1 MSVAING
8 TNGITYNDGSLQPSA
23 PVGKNLVINGDMIID
38 QRNGGASNT
47 LVGTSTSHSTSAMM
61 TDRWQLFLHG
71 ITNAQTYQQVTDA
84 PVGFSHSLKI
94 TNNSTTQ
101 SVGAANALT
110 PRQKIEGL
118 NTAHLNWGTSDAQT
132 ITISF
137 WVKASVTGT
146 YPVSVGNSAFDRAYV
161 STYTVSSAST
171 WEKKT
176 VTIPG
181 DTSGTWLTSSSLGI
195 NVMFSL
201 DSGTNFDTTA
211 NEWVAGN
218 KRSISSNVHFV
229 ANASATWQIT
239 GVQLEA
245 NTTATPFEHLQ
256 YGQQLALCQRYYEK
270 SYNQSTVPA
279 TAQIAGA
286 ASSVSSSSAPT
297 QGNGVTFKVTKRAAP
312 TMAIYNGVTGAVGY
326 SYRVS
331 DAASVATT
339 FSHVGEHAA
348 AYINIPSSANGYYFH
363 FTADSEL

>member
-23 PVGKNLVINGDMIID
+23 PVGKNLIINGDMMID
-38 QRNGGASNT
+38 QRNAGASNT

-84 PVGFSHSLKI
+84 PAGFYHSLKI

-161 STYTVSSAST
+161 STYTVSSANT

-181 DTSGTWLTSSSLGI
+181 DTSGTWLTNSSLGI

-211 NEWVAGN
+211 NEWVSGN

-239 GVQLEA
+239 GVQIEA

-256 YGQQLALCQRYYEK
+256 YGQQLALCQRYFQVIGGGK
-270 SYNQSTVPA
+270 SSA
-279 TAQIAGA
+279 AIFGGD
-286 ASSVSSSSAPT
+286 ASSTSSVYTHIPLSGGSMRSSPT
-297 QGNGVTFKVTKRAAP
+297 VTEEGSFNTFNISSRSFDYLN
-312 TMAIYNGVTGAVGY
+312 TMGI
-326 SYRVS
+326 SLRVS
-331 DAASVATT
+331 PSGA
-339 FSHVGEHAA
+339 GRY
-348 AYINIPSSANGYYFH
+348 YIELDSS
-363 FTADSEL
+363 DDKILLSSEL